1 MGGDEESRSSGV
13 RKQPGMENG
22 LKSREGGG
30 GGGGVVGGRRR
41 MRVWVGTGFV
51 RL

>member
-1 MGGDEESRSSGV
+1 MGGDEESRLSGV
-13 RKQPGMENG
+13 RKQPGMEDG
-22 LKSREGGG
+22 LKSREG

>member
-1 MGGDEESRSSGV
+1 MGGDEESRLSGV
-13 RKQPGMENG
+13 RKQPGMEDG
-22 LKSREGGG
+22 LKSRE
-30 GGGGVVGGRRR
+30 GGGVVGGRRR